1 MYQPIFLLSDI
12 AIIND
17 RVGDELEKTS
27 YAFNSL
33 YQMGAPVSLSTDAP
47 VEDCNPFENIY
58 VLQRTPKFTYRPLF
72 SANPKSHPP
81 ANQLLL
87 D

>member
-33 YQMGAPVSLSTDAP
+33 YQMGAPVT
-47 VEDCNPFENIY
+47 
-58 VLQRTPKFTYRPLF
+58 
-72 SANPKSHPP
+72 
-81 ANQLLL
+81 
-87 D
+87 

>member
-1 MYQPIFLLSDI
+1 MYQPIFLLSDV

-33 YQMGAPVSLSTDAP
+33 YQMGAPVSLALMP
-47 VEDCNPFENIY
+47 
-58 VLQRTPKFTYRPLF
+58 
-72 SANPKSHPP
+72 
-81 ANQLLL
+81 QLKTAIHLKISM
-87 D
+87 